1 MPACG
6 SGIWPRSST
15 CPRLPS
21 HSLCLVTGLLP
32 SKGRLIHAPARPGR
46 FTPGPVNPPG
56 EGGDQAGVIQVAWP
70 HPAPWAPRRAGRRVW
85 PGRACAVHE
94 ETVMTAHIDEGALRS
109 SLQRLREAAFDADVV
124 GVMTRTVDAVHG
136 VFGYGGARLMF
147 ITEAGDLSYVAASDE
162 AGRQFEEAQASAGQG
177 ACYESYVYAREG
189 VSIDV
194 HADSR
199 WPDLRTQLSFQVR
212 AVAGTPILLG
222 GSPVG
227 TLNVYRDEPVKWDKS
242 DVNALTAY
250 SSLIAEVLAGALA
263 AQEQSIMAG
272 QLQYALDYRVVIERA
287 VGYLMGTHRVD
298 AVTAFDVLRRRARD
312 SRRRVAD
319 VATDIVGGSTGPA
332 SDDRV
337 GDLRSSAL
345 GLNG

>member
-1 MPACG
+1 M
-6 SGIWPRSST
+6 
-15 CPRLPS
+15 
-21 HSLCLVTGLLP
+21 
-32 SKGRLIHAPARPGR
+32 
-46 FTPGPVNPPG
+46 
-56 EGGDQAGVIQVAWP
+56 
-70 HPAPWAPRRAGRRVW
+70 
-85 PGRACAVHE
+85 
-94 ETVMTAHIDEGALRS
+94 TVHIDEEALRS

-124 GVMTRTVDAVHG
+124 GVMKRTVDAVHG
-136 VFGYGGARLMF
+136 VFGYGGAGIMF
-147 ITEAGDLSYVAASDE
+147 ITESGYLSYVAASDE
-162 AGRQFEEAQASAGQG
+162 AGRQLEEAQASVGQG
-177 ACYESYVYAREG
+177 PCYESYVYAREV

-227 TLNVYRDEPVKWDKS
+227 TLNVYRDEPVEWDKS

-250 SSLIAEVLAGALA
+250 SSLIAEVLATALA
-263 AQEQSIMAG
+263 AQERGLVAD

-287 VGYLMGTHRVD
+287 VGYLMGTHRLD
-298 AVTAFDVLRRRARD
+298 AVTAFDVLRKRARD

-319 VATDIVGGSTGPA
+319 VATEMLGGTTGPA
-332 SDDRV
+332 SEDRV

-345 GLNG
+345 GLNGLPGPETSPAV

>member
-1 MPACG
+1 M
-6 SGIWPRSST
+6 
-15 CPRLPS
+15 
-21 HSLCLVTGLLP
+21 
-32 SKGRLIHAPARPGR
+32 
-46 FTPGPVNPPG
+46 
-56 EGGDQAGVIQVAWP
+56 
-70 HPAPWAPRRAGRRVW
+70 
-85 PGRACAVHE
+85 
-94 ETVMTAHIDEGALRS
+94 TVHIDEEALRS

-124 GVMTRTVDAVHG
+124 GVMKRTVDAVHG
-136 VFGYGGARLMF
+136 VFGYGGAGIMF
-147 ITEAGDLSYVAASDE
+147 ITESGYLSYVAASDE
-162 AGRQFEEAQASAGQG
+162 AGRQLEEAQASAGQG
-177 ACYESYVYAREG
+177 PCYESYVYAREV

-227 TLNVYRDEPVKWDKS
+227 TLNVYRDEPVEWDKS

-250 SSLIAEVLAGALA
+250 SSLIAEVLATALA
-263 AQEQSIMAG
+263 AQERGLVAD

-287 VGYLMGTHRVD
+287 VGYLMGTHRLD
-298 AVTAFDVLRRRARD
+298 AVTAFDVLRKRARD

-319 VATDIVGGSTGPA
+319 VATEMLGGTTGPA
-332 SDDRV
+332 SEDRV

-345 GLNG
+345 GLNGLPGPETSPAV

>member
-1 MPACG
+1 M
-6 SGIWPRSST
+6 
-15 CPRLPS
+15 
-21 HSLCLVTGLLP
+21 
-32 SKGRLIHAPARPGR
+32 
-46 FTPGPVNPPG
+46 
-56 EGGDQAGVIQVAWP
+56 
-70 HPAPWAPRRAGRRVW
+70 
-85 PGRACAVHE
+85 
-94 ETVMTAHIDEGALRS
+94 TVHIDEEALRS

-136 VFGYGGARLMF
+136 VFGYGGAGIMF
-147 ITEAGDLSYVAASDE
+147 ITESGYLSYVAASDE
-162 AGRQFEEAQASAGQG
+162 AGRQLEEAQASAGQG
-177 ACYESYVYAREG
+177 PCYESYVYAREV

-227 TLNVYRDEPVKWDKS
+227 TLNVYRDEPVEWDKS

-250 SSLIAEVLAGALA
+250 SSLIAEVLATALA
-263 AQEQSIMAG
+263 AQERGLVAD

-287 VGYLMGTHRVD
+287 VGYLMGTHRLD
-298 AVTAFDVLRRRARD
+298 AVTAFDVLRKRARD

-319 VATDIVGGSTGPA
+319 VATEMLGGTTGPA
-332 SDDRV
+332 SEDRV

-345 GLNG
+345 GLNGLPGPETSPAV

>member
-1 MPACG
+1 M
-6 SGIWPRSST
+6 
-15 CPRLPS
+15 
-21 HSLCLVTGLLP
+21 
-32 SKGRLIHAPARPGR
+32 
-46 FTPGPVNPPG
+46 
-56 EGGDQAGVIQVAWP
+56 
-70 HPAPWAPRRAGRRVW
+70 
-85 PGRACAVHE
+85 
-94 ETVMTAHIDEGALRS
+94 TVHIDEEALRS

-124 GVMTRTVDAVHG
+124 GVMKRTVDAVHG
-136 VFGYGGARLMF
+136 VFGYGGAGIMF
-147 ITEAGDLSYVAASDE
+147 ITESGYLSYVAASDE
-162 AGRQFEEAQASAGQG
+162 TGRQLEEAQASVGQG
-177 ACYESYVYAREG
+177 PCYESYVYAREV

-227 TLNVYRDEPVKWDKS
+227 TLNVYRDEPVEWDKS

-250 SSLIAEVLAGALA
+250 SSLIAEVLATALA
-263 AQEQSIMAG
+263 AQERGLVAD

-287 VGYLMGTHRVD
+287 VGYLMGTHRLD
-298 AVTAFDVLRRRARD
+298 AVTAFDVLRKRARD

-319 VATDIVGGSTGPA
+319 VATEMLGGTTGPA
-332 SDDRV
+332 SEDRV

-345 GLNG
+345 GLNGLPGPETSPAV